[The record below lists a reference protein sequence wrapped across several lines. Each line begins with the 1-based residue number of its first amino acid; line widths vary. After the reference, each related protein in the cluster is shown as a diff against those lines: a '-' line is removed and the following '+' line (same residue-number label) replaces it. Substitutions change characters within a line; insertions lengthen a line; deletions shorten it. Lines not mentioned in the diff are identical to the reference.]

1 MVIPLGFRV
10 CVAVLCSI
18 LLAAWY
24 LSTASAA
31 TESSVSKSQAEQAFD
46 SFALKHGGENI
57 LGVPISP
64 VLSSNGAEG
73 TFQRYYTNFRLD
85 YWPEFQGTNYVVQP
99 GLIGAQD
106 QSSEKHEKISP
117 FRSEKNVRYFP
128 ETGHSVRFGFLN
140 LFESV
145 GGTSLWG
152 YPISEELSS
161 SDRTVQYFQR
171 GGMMYDG
178 TQVTPLALG
187 KSRLLSLNSP
197 WHASTVSTP
206 ITSEVQPGGRYKIDV
221 QLTNEGTVT
230 WEHTGPN
237 STFLSYHWN
246 LLDIGPQPTYFNHRI
261 PLSKDVKPN
270 DTILVTVDIPAPTT
284 AGSYELVW
292 DPVNSGNWFSTIGST
307 SGKNSVQ
314 VGDTTPEIRVAI
326 MELGEAN
333 TDDMRATISSNS
345 RYQVRT
351 LGGLVI
357 AHLAADTKISVER
370 SRNKTLLRLPNN
382 KQLMFEE
389 PLVFEG
395 EPGSLMYVYE
405 IQPGYMYRGK
415 FEFRYSPELES
426 AWLINVLPMNDYL
439 AGLIEQGESAP
450 WNSLTASVIAF
461 RSYALKVR
469 SRLRAKNLEP
479 FDIASST
486 THTPSYFTRHQFY
499 AGFRRE
505 LEGPR
510 LRKAIEA
517 TRGQVVTY
525 QGSVI
530 EAVYFS
536 QANGRTINW
545 KQAWGGIGRDWAL
558 GVEDNVSAGHK
569 LIGHGV
575 GMPLRSANSLGAQ
588 GFSAESILKRYYT
601 GVTLAKAY

>member
-1 MVIPLGFRV
+1 M
-10 CVAVLCSI
+10 AVLCSVF
-18 LLAAWY
+18 LVTGCL
-24 LSTASAA
+24 TAVAAA
-31 TESSVSKSQAEQAFD
+31 TAEPVSKSQAEQAFA
-46 SFALKHGGENI
+46 SFVRNYGGEKI

-64 VLSSNGAEG
+64 VLTSNGPEG
-73 TFQRYYTNFRLD
+73 TFQQYFTNFRLD
-85 YWPEFQGTNYVVQP
+85 FWPALQGTEYVVQP

-106 QSSEKHEKISP
+106 QSSEVHAQISP
-117 FRSEKNVRYFP
+117 FKSTKQVRYFP

-140 LFESV
+140 LFETV
-145 GGTSLWG
+145 GGISLWG
-152 YPISEELSS
+152 YPISEEIPSS
-161 SDRTVQYFQR
+161 AGTVQYFQR
-171 GGMMYDG
+171 GGMLYDG
-178 TQVTPLALG
+178 SQITPLALG

-197 WHASTVSTP
+197 WHASTVSSP
-206 ITSEVQPGGRYKIDV
+206 LTSEVQPGGRYKAEIT
-221 QLTNEGTVT
+221 LTNEGTIT
-230 WEHTGPN
+230 WEHNGPN
-237 STFLSYHWN
+237 ATTLSYHWN
-246 LLDIGPQPTYFNHRI
+246 LVDIGVQPEYINHRI
-261 PLSKDVKPN
+261 PLSRDVKPSES
-270 DTILVTVDIPAPTT
+270 ISVIVDIPAPTT

-292 DPVNSGNWFSTIGST
+292 DPVNSGNWFSNIGST
-307 SGKNSVQ
+307 SGQVSVQ

-333 TDDMRATISSNS
+333 EDDLKATISSNS

-351 LGGLVI
+351 LSGLVI
-357 AHLAADTKISVER
+357 ADLDADTKISVER
-370 SRNKTLLRLPNN
+370 SHGSNLLTLPNS
-382 KQLMFEE
+382 KQLSFVE

-395 EPGSLMYVYE
+395 KPGSLMYVYE

-426 AWLINVLPMNDYL
+426 AWLINILPMNDYL

-469 SRLRAKNLEP
+469 SRLRVKNLEP

-510 LRKAIEA
+510 LRNAIEA

-525 QGSVI
+525 KGSVI

-536 QANGRTINW
+536 QANGSTISW
-545 KQAWGGIGRDWAL
+545 KQAWGGIGRDWAK
-558 GVEDNVSAGHK
+558 GVKDDVSAGRR

-575 GMPLRSANSLGAQ
+575 GMPLRSANSLGKQ